1 MDTLHSNIRY
11 FNELLTKEEIVKRY
25 KEDNFKNTLCFL
37 LRKENIE
44 NERK

>member
-1 MDTLHSNIRY
+1 MDTLHSNIKK
-11 FNELLTKEEIVKRY
+11 FNELLTKEEIAKKY

-37 LRKENIE
+37 LRKENNK

>member
-1 MDTLHSNIRY
+1 MDILHSNIKN

-25 KEDNFKNTLCFL
+25 REDNFKNTLCFL
-37 LRKENIE
+37 LRKEDNE

>member
-1 MDTLHSNIRY
+1 MDILHSNIKN

-25 KEDNFKNTLCFL
+25 REDNFKNTLCFL
-37 LRKENIE
+37 LRKETNE

>member
-1 MDTLHSNIRY
+1 MDTLHSNIKN
-11 FNELLTKEEIVKRY
+11 FNELLTKKEIIKRY

-37 LRKENIE
+37 LRKENKE